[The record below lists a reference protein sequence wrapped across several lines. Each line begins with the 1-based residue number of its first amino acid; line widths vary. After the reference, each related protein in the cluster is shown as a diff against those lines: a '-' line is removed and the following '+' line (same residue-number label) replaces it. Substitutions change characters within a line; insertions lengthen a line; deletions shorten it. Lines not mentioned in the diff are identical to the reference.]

1 MRYQVVIATLFLIL
15 SGCGGESVA
24 DSSTAEDA
32 GTTLASTTLP
42 PTTTTSLVPT
52 TTTAEPEP
60 VDPSTLHG
68 TWHVFDTQSEYIVFH
83 EDGTFAAAYNPAGE
97 APFDSGNW
105 VLDGTELRF
114 HSSSDTRYCPGQSGR
129 YQVAFSDDLMRVSFP
144 RLVID
149 ECSARRD
156 HIRAGL
162 ERVEEG

>member
-1 MRYQVVIATLFLIL
+1 MRHQVVIATLCLIL
-15 SGCGGESVA
+15 SGCGGDSIA
-24 DSSTAEDA
+24 GSSTAEGA

-42 PTTTTSLVPT
+42 PTTTSSVPT
-52 TTTAEPEP
+52 TTTTEPEP

-68 TWHVFDTQSEYIVFH
+68 AWHVFDTPSEYIVFH

-97 APFDSGNW
+97 APFDFGNW

-129 YQVAFSDDLMRVSFP
+129 YQVAFSDDRMRVSFP
-144 RLVID
+144 RLGID
-149 ECSARRD
+149 DCFARRD
-156 HIRAGL
+156 HIRVGL